1 MRNCILTV
9 MLPIFIGMPAVSGAA
24 QLTCSSE
31 PTLDA
36 LVTCIRNQMPG
47 NGSNGFV
54 IPNATQ
60 QNDWRWTVG
69 QMMQGACD
77 FVLPASLT
85 GIMQVR
91 TFHDSGNGRDYCL
104 LMEVLDADN
113 NGVVDHGWG
122 TFIVDPNAER
132 ELSHQAPHPI
142 FDSTTE
148 NEAVGVFRETTS
160 RSYLLCGA
168 HRNSNSQTSPCQSD
182 YKVADC
188 AHNVANMFQPTNAE
202 LMSFYGAAE
211 WTAIQWHGMAAATC
225 EAAEAYLTHGRNV
238 TPDPADDIAKLQSN
252 IVNLQPSWDIEV
264 AGSGT
269 CTLHATT
276 NVQGRLLNG
285 VAAANVCGT
294 AASGYSGRFIHN
306 EQDPGFRDPADWAP
320 AVAATWPV
328 TTPRPPAAPT
338 GLGASGGDST
348 IDLTWTPSAGAGGYN
363 LYRGFS
369 SGGPYSNI
377 VSGLTSTAHSDAGLA
392 NGTTYYYVV
401 TAENANGESAYS
413 SEAFATPSAPAV
425 PGPPTGVTASPG
437 KKKVTVHWDA
447 VTGAGSYN
455 VKSSTVSGGP
465 YVVVASG
472 TTSTRYNHTGLDSGA
487 TYYYVVSAENANG
500 ESVDSAQV
508 SATAK

>member
-1 MRNCILTV
+1 MRDCTLAV
-9 MLPIFIGMPAVSGAA
+9 VVSIFIGMPASTLAA
-24 QLTCSSE
+24 ELSCSTE
-31 PTLDA
+31 TTLDA

-60 QNDWRWTVG
+60 QNEWRWTVG

-77 FVLPASLT
+77 FVLPPSLA

-91 TFHDSGNGRDYCL
+91 TFHDSGNGKDYCL
-104 LMEVLDADN
+104 LMEALDADN
-113 NGVVDHGWG
+113 NGVVDRGWG
-122 TFIVDPNAER
+122 TFLVDPHAER

-148 NEAVGVFRETTS
+148 NEAVGVFRETNS

-168 HRNSNSQTSPCQSD
+168 HRNSNAQTSPCQSD

-202 LMSFYGAAE
+202 LMAYYGSAE
-211 WTAIQWHGMAAATC
+211 WAAIQWHGMAAATC

-238 TPDPADDIAKLQSN
+238 SPVPADGIAELQSN
-252 IVNLQPSWDIEV
+252 IVALQPSWDVEV
-264 AGSGT
+264 AGSGA
-269 CTLHATT
+269 CSLHATT

-285 VAAANVCGT
+285 VAPANVCGT
-294 AASGYSGRFIHN
+294 AATSYSGRFIHN

-328 TTPRPPAAPT
+328 STPGPPTPPSGLAA
-338 GLGASGGDST
+338 AGGDGT
-348 IDLTWTPSAGAGGYN
+348 IDLTWAPSAGADGYN
-363 LYRGFS
+363 LYRGFA

-377 VSGLTSTAHSDAGLA
+377 ASDLASTAHSDTGLA
-392 NGTTYYYVV
+392 NGATYYYVV
-401 TAENANGESAYS
+401 TAENPNGESGYSNEAY
-413 SEAFATPSAPAV
+413 ATPSAPVV
-425 PGPPTGVTASPG
+425 PDSPTGVTASPG
-437 KKKVTVHWDA
+437 KKKVTLRWDA

-465 YVVVASG
+465 YVAVASG
-472 TTSTRYNHTGLDSGA
+472 ITSTRYNHTGLDAGT
-487 TYYYVVSAENANG
+487 TYHYVVSAVNANG
-500 ESVDSAQV
+500 EGANSAQV